1 MGWKGFAI
9 GMIAG
14 GARGSWIGAIAGA
27 LIGDWLERRY
37 FTRRRASS
45 FSHASSDYIFE
56 GDSLSSAYKILSVRP
71 DAPYEVVHA
80 AYRELA
86 KKYHPDAMK
95 AEGASQ
101 EEIAAAAEKMVKVN
115 DAWKLIQA
123 LRKTGA

>member
-37 FTRRRASS
+37 FTRRRLSS

-123 LRKTGA
+123 SRKTGS